1 MPALWQ
7 CFHDG
12 QRESEETVG
21 GGGGYS
27 GEQIMLQSRQAM
39 VAAIGK
45 EAQSELTELL
55 LIASPSIGRRE
66 DKPPS
71 DTRA

>member
-1 MPALWQ
+1 
-7 CFHDG
+7 
-12 QRESEETVG
+12 
-21 GGGGYS
+21 
-27 GEQIMLQSRQAM
+27 MLQSRQAM